1 MVEAWVAPP
10 WIVKT
15 ALETM
20 VQKNMDKTG
29 TVDPYV
35 KQVEVVTETAAKEQ
49 SDGKRKGM
57 NRFLELLETKEDGVS
72 AENAHRIFAIVV
84 KIAP

>member
-1 MVEAWVAPP
+1 MIKAWVAPP

-35 KQVEVVTETAAKEQ
+35 KQVKVAPETAVKEQ
-49 SDGKRKGM
+49 SNGKRKGT

-84 KIAP
+84 KIVP